1 MRLKLNWSE
10 EAIIAQLGISSST
23 FYRVLKQYE
32 STKNPVRKSGKPSG
46 YLQYELPPL
55 SNRKKGEGY
64 STVEKSAVIAL
75 AKVGSSREQIMNV
88 TNMSKN
94 VIPHILKDFAE
105 NSDPR
110 TKTVSKPTRNAI
122 IKNPKMLD
130 AICCFIEDHNDLNEI
145 VTAKMVKNFLIEN
158 YGANVSKSSV
168 RRLLYSLGFH
178 AIKPK
183 VIPFL
188 TEEHTKLR
196 KKYAEDQLK
205 NSWDNVVFSDECSV
219 VLFRNTKKTWV
230 STIEPPLII
239 QPKNPKISIMI
250 WAGIARKGKIIRICD
265 KGLKINKNSYLQI
278 MKETLLPY
286 GKTFYGENWSFV
298 QDNAPSHKA
307 KIVVKYL
314 KENVPGKLLEH
325 PPKSPDMNPIEHIWS
340 ILKSEI
346 EIKMPQTREDL
357 LKAIETAWNLISL
370 DTICKTIDHV
380 HNYTLNAVVQ
390 ANGKWPRTRNIKIN
404 AIVPKIPELMEL
416 ENEKI

>member
-1 MRLKLNWSE
+1 MEEEISELDYWSIVVMRLKLNWSE

-46 YLQYELPPL
+46 YLHYELPPL

-64 STVEKSAVIAL
+64 STV
-75 AKVGSSREQIMNV
+75 EQIMNV

-122 IKNPKMLD
+122 IKNPKMVD

-158 YGANVSKSSV
+158 YGANVSKSSE

-219 VLFRNTKKTWV
+219 VLFRNTKKTFRV
-230 STIEPPLII
+230 STIEPSLII
-239 QPKNPKISIMI
+239 HPKNPKISIMI
-250 WAGIARKGKIIRICD
+250 
-265 KGLKINKNSYLQI
+265 
-278 MKETLLPY
+278 
-286 GKTFYGENWSFV
+286 
-298 QDNAPSHKA
+298 
-307 KIVVKYL
+307 
-314 KENVPGKLLEH
+314 
-325 PPKSPDMNPIEHIWS
+325 
-340 ILKSEI
+340 
-346 EIKMPQTREDL
+346 
-357 LKAIETAWNLISL
+357 
-370 DTICKTIDHV
+370 
-380 HNYTLNAVVQ
+380 
-390 ANGKWPRTRNIKIN
+390 
-404 AIVPKIPELMEL
+404 
-416 ENEKI
+416 